1 MSNIE
6 NNKLIAEF
14 MGYKTNESHKGIS
27 ITLEEDNGFS
37 ETWGCVYTRYHLS
50 WDWLMP
56 VINKI
61 RSFYNNTEVT
71 GEQCEDIISFL
82 AEGCIE
88 ANILQAYEQVV
99 EFIEDFNRV
108 NK

>member
-14 MGYKTNESHKGIS
+14 MSGKLTGNSYEIDGLFYPFHKLKFH
-27 ITLEEDNGFS
+27 T
-37 ETWGCVYTRYHLS
+37 S